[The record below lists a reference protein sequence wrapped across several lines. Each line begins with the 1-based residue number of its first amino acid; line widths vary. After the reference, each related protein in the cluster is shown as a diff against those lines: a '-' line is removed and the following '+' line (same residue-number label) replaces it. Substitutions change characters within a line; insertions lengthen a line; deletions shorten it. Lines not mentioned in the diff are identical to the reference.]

1 MSGRLTKAISLLILI
16 FFLFLAIPL
25 SLPERLSPSVAA
37 GHGTAR
43 GKEAHPSSLQGCS
56 VTLLKNREYFPA
68 LLAAIDNAQKEI
80 LLSFFLFKTNGHPH
94 SCPEIIMRHLI
105 RAADRRIKV
114 VVVLERGKDSSDI
127 DAQNQ
132 DTMVK
137 LKKRGVE
144 VYLDSPKST
153 THAKLVVIDRRYT
166 FVGSHNLTHSALKY
180 NNELSVLIDA
190 APLAEEAANYIKT
203 LHQ

>member
-1 MSGRLTKAISLLILI
+1 MSGRLTKATSSLILI
-16 FFLFLAIPL
+16 LFLSFTILLLL
-25 SLPERLSPSVAA
+25 SERISLSVAA
-37 GHGTAR
+37 GQKMAGE
-43 GKEAHPSSLQGCS
+43 KEGHLSSLQGCS

-68 LLAAIDNAQKEI
+68 LLAAVDNAQKEI
-80 LLSFFLFKTNGHPH
+80 LVSFFLFKTNGHPH

-105 RAADRRIKV
+105 RAADRGIKV
-114 VVVLERGKDSSDI
+114 VVVLERGDGSSDI

-137 LKKRGVE
+137 LKKGGVK

-153 THAKLVVIDRRYT
+153 THTKLVVIDRRYT

-180 NNELSVLIDA
+180 NNEFSVLIDA
-190 APLAEEAANYIKT
+190 APVAEEAASYIKT
-203 LHQ
+203 LYP